1 MKKFFIGLLI
11 VIIILGAAL
20 GIVLGV
26 KSCNKN
32 ENNIDSEFSLFEE
45 KYAIGDIVMFR
56 YIVTSDVELTRMV
69 YVLNN
74 GSEVEMTIKTG
85 LTDDLE
91 NAPGDGKYYIDTGVE
106 MIDTE
111 SMTVGNYVVKAYAYD
126 AQENKY
132 NFDKPHVFELV
143 AASTAA

>member
-32 ENNIDSEFSLFEE
+32 ENNIESEFSLFEE

-56 YIVTSDVELTRMV
+56 YVVTSDVELTRIV

-74 GSEVEMTIKTG
+74 GSEVEMTVKTG
-85 LTDDLE
+85 LTKDLE
-91 NAPGDGKYYIDTGVE
+91 NAPGDGKYYIDTGIE

-126 AQENKY
+126 ADENKY
-132 NFDKPHVFELV
+132 NFDTPHVFELV